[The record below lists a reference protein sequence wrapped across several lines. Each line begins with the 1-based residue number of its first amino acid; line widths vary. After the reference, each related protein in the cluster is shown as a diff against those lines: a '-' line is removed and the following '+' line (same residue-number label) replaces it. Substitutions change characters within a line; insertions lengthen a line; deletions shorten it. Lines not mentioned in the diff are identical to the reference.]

1 MRGAEGMGAA
11 PRYTGDM
18 LDVRLLTINLSGVS
32 DGWFEGRREAL
43 VSGLRALDVDLV
55 CMQEVASR
63 GSPYPYDQV
72 QDLCERLEL
81 PFACFSPYGNPEE
94 IESRE
99 RGGVAIV
106 SRWPF
111 RMVETLPLPSGRV
124 GPDARVASLVSLT
137 HPEGELH
144 VLATHLSWPLDAE
157 DVRLEQI
164 RYALERVRDLGW
176 DRPGARFILGGD
188 LNAVES
194 EASVGLVA
202 ASLQD
207 AYRVRHPEQ
216 AGLTWTHANPLVW
229 YDAPDRRV
237 DYLFVDRMAEVL
249 ASEVVLCDPQA
260 PASDHYGVFG
270 HFRWRLA

>member
-1 MRGAEGMGAA
+1 MR
-11 PRYTGDM
+11 
-18 LDVRLLTINLSGVS
+18 LVTINLSGVS

-43 VSGLRALDVDLV
+43 VSGLRALELDLV
-55 CMQEVASR
+55 CLQEVASR

-72 QDLCERLEL
+72 EDLTERLEL

-111 RMVETLPLPSGRV
+111 RMVETLPLPPGKV
-124 GPDARVASLVSLT
+124 GPDARVASLVSFT
-137 HPEGELH
+137 HPHGEFH
-144 VLATHLSWPLDAE
+144 VLATHLSWPLDASA
-157 DVRLEQI
+157 VRSEQL
-164 RYALERVRDLGW
+164 RYAMARVCDLGW
-176 DRPGARFILGGD
+176 DQPGARFILAGD

-194 EASVGLVA
+194 EPGIAHLTEH
-202 ASLQD
+202 LQD
-207 AYRVRHPEQ
+207 AYRGRHPDLP
-216 AGLTWTHANPLVW
+216 GLTWTHENPLVW

-237 DYLFVDRMAEVL
+237 DYLFVDRAAEVV
-249 ASEVVLCDPQA
+249 AADVVLCDPEC

-270 HFRWRLA
+270 HFRWNLA